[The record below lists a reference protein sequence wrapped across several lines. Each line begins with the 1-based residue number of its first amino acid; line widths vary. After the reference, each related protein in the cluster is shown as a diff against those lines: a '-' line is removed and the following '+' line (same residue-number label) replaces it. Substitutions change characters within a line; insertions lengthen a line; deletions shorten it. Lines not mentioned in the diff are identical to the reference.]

1 MCSYLIL
8 CYDEK
13 NMNIL
18 LPKLEQNVANA
29 KSDLKK
35 TFYFSIKSKHFL
47 KYLLQ
52 MSREKHL
59 DIHEIF

>member
-1 MCSYLIL
+1 
-8 CYDEK
+8 
-13 NMNIL
+13 MNIL